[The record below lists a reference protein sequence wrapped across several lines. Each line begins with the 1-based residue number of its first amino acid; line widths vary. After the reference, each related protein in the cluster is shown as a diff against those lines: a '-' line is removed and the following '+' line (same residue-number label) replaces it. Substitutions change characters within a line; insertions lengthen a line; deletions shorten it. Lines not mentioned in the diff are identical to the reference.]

1 MGFGDYRVKSF
12 SFGARPLRRAE
23 DYPTNVKSACFHSR
37 VMSKELIRKSLDE
50 STKERFESRVETQAE
65 FLREEIRESRLDN
78 SDYTIGLEIEVYCAE
93 SDGRLGRFP
102 SGIYD
107 ACGERLNK
115 ELGLHN
121 AEINT
126 SPEVL
131 SEEGLESQES
141 QIRET
146 LKRAEDALADEGEGK
161 RVVLDSMWTIPP
173 EEGSWEYLNSV
184 EEKDGILRAKNMRAD
199 ERYEAID
206 NYYLKRV
213 CEPVNISVPGADLSF
228 STILPESL
236 ATSIQPHHQI
246 PRADDLPRYYNTA
259 IRTMAPVLALTT
271 NSPFLPPDL
280 YDSPDETLLDET
292 YHELR
297 IPVFEQSV
305 NPPGEYD
312 DKKVRF
318 PRDINRAEDMLDKVI
333 EDRTYSP
340 LLKEWNKDAD
350 EGDEEY
356 TDSFWEFEYKRG
368 TYWRWLR
375 AVIGGDAVS
384 EGNDEKS
391 VRLEYRPLPT
401 QPSVRDTI
409 GLQALVSGMLAGMSV
424 DKHPL
429 PSLEWE
435 KAYDSF
441 YSAVENGIDADIAWV
456 DEDGNVTYDKEVVYE
471 EIFRYARLG
480 LEGHGVGDE
489 VYDRYVEPLR
499 LRWEERTTP
508 SVWKI
513 ERVREN
519 IDEGATFEEAV
530 HDMQREYMRL
540 SDEHESFADWI

>member
-1 MGFGDYRVKSF
+1 
-12 SFGARPLRRAE
+12 
-23 DYPTNVKSACFHSR
+23 
-37 VMSKELIRKSLDE
+37 
-50 STKERFESRVETQAE
+50 
-65 FLREEIRESRLDN
+65 
-78 SDYTIGLEIEVYCAE
+78 
-93 SDGRLGRFP
+93 
-102 SGIYD
+102 
-107 ACGERLNK
+107 
-115 ELGLHN
+115 
-121 AEINT
+121 
-126 SPEVL
+126 
-131 SEEGLESQES
+131 
-141 QIRET
+141 
-146 LKRAEDALADEGEGK
+146 
-161 RVVLDSMWTIPP
+161 
-173 EEGSWEYLNSV
+173 
-184 EEKDGILRAKNMRAD
+184 
-199 ERYEAID
+199 
-206 NYYLKRV
+206 
-213 CEPVNISVPGADLSF
+213 
-228 STILPESL
+228 
-236 ATSIQPHHQI
+236 
-246 PRADDLPRYYNTA
+246 
-259 IRTMAPVLALTT
+259 MAPVLALTT

-318 PRDINRAEDMLDKVI
+318 PRDVNRAEDMLDKVI

-340 LLKEWNKDAD
+340 FLREWNKEDD
-350 EGDEEY
+350 EDEEY

-401 QPSVRDTI
+401 QPSVRDTV

-456 DEDGNVTYDKEVVYE
+456 DEDGNVTYDKEVVYD

-499 LRWEERTTP
+499 VRWEERTTP

-513 ERVREN
+513 ECVREN
-519 IDEGATFEEAV
+519 LDDGMAFEEAV
-530 HDMQREYMRL
+530 HDMQRDYMRL